1 MSAGDPYL
9 SHWRT
14 FFHPHAQK
22 RMEDMGKTTTPGFN
36 SNRVKHDNRLRP
48 GLGTRKYMVLSFL
61 TITVFFGILG
71 VLHIP
76 ENYLVIEKKTYPES
90 FVIRRPKS
98 FRPINDTQK
107 PTITA
112 AVVSGT
118 PLQFSLPPMKPAPE
132 FISPS
137 DSRFLP
143 EFEPEL
149 SAEAEIQEFDIDL
162 PVHVAE
168 YDDKAISRVPENG
181 VSLRKEIIRPDDLD
195 YGRIKGILFQ
205 NPERRKKSKGFIL
218 IPTVW
223 GTQLRPPDNLRRS
236 VPGLAEAVNRYTD
249 IRAEMDSHL
258 MLDSRKLHSMP
269 FVYITTDKA
278 FELTGTERENFGSY
292 LRNGGF
298 AVLVNGEPELPFS
311 QSEAS
316 LRKMLRDSL
325 GAHARFQPIPDC
337 HPLYHCFFDF
347 DDGPPQG
354 AEINR
359 IITQTTYG

>member
-1 MSAGDPYL
+1 
-9 SHWRT
+9 
-14 FFHPHAQK
+14 
-22 RMEDMGKTTTPGFN
+22 MGKTKSPGFY
-36 SNRVKHDNRLRP
+36 SKRVSKDNRFRP
-48 GLGTRKYMVLSFL
+48 GRGARKYRALTFL
-61 TITVFFGILG
+61 TVTVFLGILG
-71 VLHIP
+71 VLHIL
-76 ENYLVIEKKTYPES
+76 ENYTVIDKKTFPES
-90 FVIRRPKS
+90 YVIRRPKS
-98 FRPINDTQK
+98 NRPIDDSQK
-107 PTITA
+107 PTIAA
-112 AVVSGT
+112 AVVPVT

-132 FISPS
+132 LTSPA

-143 EFEPEL
+143 EFEAEL
-149 SAEAEIQEFDIDL
+149 SVDVACQEFEIDE
-162 PVHVAE
+162 PVPVAE
-168 YDDKAISRVPENG
+168 YGDKAISRAPERG
-181 VSLRKEIIRPDDLD
+181 ISLRNEIIRPDDLD

-205 NPERRKKSKGFIL
+205 NPEHRKKSKGFIH

-223 GTQLRPPDNLRRS
+223 GTQLKPPDKLRRS
-236 VPGLAEAVNRYTD
+236 FIGLAEAVNRYTD

>member
-1 MSAGDPYL
+1 
-9 SHWRT
+9 
-14 FFHPHAQK
+14 
-22 RMEDMGKTTTPGFN
+22 MGKIKSPEYF
-36 SNRVKHDNRLRP
+36 SKRVKKHNRLSP
-48 GLGTRKYMVLSFL
+48 VHSARKFMVLTL
-61 TITVFFGILG
+61 ITLIVFPGILC
-71 VLHIP
+71 VVHII
-76 ENYLVIEKKTYPES
+76 ENYTVIDIKKSFPES
-90 FVIRRPKS
+90 YIIRRPES
-98 FRPINDTQK
+98 MRPFNDAQK
-107 PTITA
+107 PTVTA
-112 AVVSGT
+112 AIVPGT
-118 PLQFSLPPMKPAPE
+118 LLHFSNLLMKPDSE
-132 FISPS
+132 LTISAGSLFFP
-137 DSRFLP
+137 DY
-143 EFEPEL
+143 EPEL
-149 SAEAEIQEFDIDL
+149 MIEAPFQEFEIDIPK
-162 PVHVAE
+162 PVPD
-168 YDDKAISRVPENG
+168 YGDKEISRIPEKG
-181 VSLRKEIIRPDDLD
+181 ISLRKEIIRPGDLD

-205 NPERRKKSKGFIL
+205 NPEHRKKSKGFIH

-223 GTQLRPPDNLRRS
+223 GTQLKPPDKLRRS
-236 VPGLAEAVNRYTD
+236 FIGLAEAVNRYTD